1 MKEEKKEEKEEKK
14 ETKSKSNK
22 TVIIIVVV
30 VAVLVVLGIIG
41 RIVQRKVAQGVAGG
55 FLSAITGGKVGIGG
69 DKNKVTLKSDEGE
82 FSFQE
87 GGKLPDGFP
96 SDFPVY
102 PGAKITSS
110 WTSSGDDSKGISVV
124 LETSD
129 APTKVADYYK
139 TNIESKGW
147 KTTASFSSEGTTT
160 YSFEK
165 GTTNGFVG
173 IAKGEEGKTNIS
185 VTIGVK

>member
-1 MKEEKKEEKEEKK
+1 MKEEKTEEKK
-14 ETKSKSNK
+14 EPKGKSNK
-22 TVIIIVVV
+22 TIIIIVV
-30 VAVLVVLGIIG
+30 AVIALVVLGLIG
-41 RIVQRKVAQGVAGG
+41 RMVQRRIAQGMAGS
-55 FLSAITGGKVGIGG
+55 FLSAMTGGKVGVST

-87 GGKLPDGFP
+87 GGKLPEEFP
-96 SDFPVY
+96 SDFPIY

-110 WTSSGDDSKGISVV
+110 WTSSGDDAKGISVV
-124 LETSD
+124 WETNDSPD
-129 APTKVADYYK
+129 KVANYYK
-139 TNIESKGW
+139 SSIESKGW

-165 GTTNGFVG
+165 GESTGFVG
-173 IAKGEEGKTNIS
+173 IAKGEEGKTTIS